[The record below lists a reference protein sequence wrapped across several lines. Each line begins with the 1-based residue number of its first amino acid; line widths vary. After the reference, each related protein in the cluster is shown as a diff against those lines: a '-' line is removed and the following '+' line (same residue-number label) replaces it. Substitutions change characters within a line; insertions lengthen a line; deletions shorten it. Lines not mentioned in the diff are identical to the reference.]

1 MKVLEFFNKGNGG
14 YLDDPLYYFNF
25 KQNAYNKAINN
36 YTVDHFVEKYLEP
49 I

>member
-25 KQNAYNKAINN
+25 KQYESK
-36 YTVDHFVEKYLEP
+36 TSEP